1 MYDIDRRRQSC
12 SDCIKNAPS
21 QPPLPTQ
28 PAVPPTTP
36 FEQTYADFFECIGQH
51 YLVVGDRLSGWS
63 DVFQSPKGSPQA
75 GSEGLITCLRNYFAR
90 FGVPEEMSS
99 DGGPEFISNSTKDF
113 LDRWGVRHRISS
125 AHYPQSNGRA
135 EAAVKSAKRLLRSN
149 TGPSG
154 TLDTDRFLRAMMQLR
169 NTPDPDCQLSPAE
182 IVFGRPIRDAFAF
195 INRLEKFSN
204 KHIRPMWRE
213 AWQQKEE
220 ALRQRFHHAAEE
232 RNTHSRALPDLR
244 VGDRCYIQNQNG
256 NNPKRWD
263 RSGTVVE
270 SRGHDSY
277 TLKVDGTGRLT
288 RRNRRFLRCFQPV
301 SFDINSDAPT
311 RPYFSTTAPA
321 RTTDLTQQQ
330 PCVPV
335 SPSTVQPSK
344 SSEETV
350 SVPPVALQE
359 ATPSLE
365 EPPLVTEVPTSV
377 TEAPPYVTD
386 APQRQPPSPTVTP
399 HSPRPRRNSKAP
411 RKYVPETG
419 HWE

>member
-1 MYDIDRRRQSC
+1 MI
-12 SDCIKNAPS
+12 
-21 QPPLPTQ
+21 
-28 PAVPPTTP
+28 
-36 FEQTYADFFECIGQH
+36 
-51 YLVVGDRLSGWS
+51 
-63 DVFQSPKGSPQA
+63 
-75 GSEGLITCLRNYFAR
+75 
-90 FGVPEEMSS
+90 
-99 DGGPEFISNSTKDF
+99 
-113 LDRWGVRHRISS
+113 
-125 AHYPQSNGRA
+125 
-135 EAAVKSAKRLLRSN
+135 
-149 TGPSG
+149 
-154 TLDTDRFLRAMMQLR
+154 QLR

-204 KHIRPMWRE
+204 KHIRPMRLE

-263 RSGTVVE
+263 
-270 SRGHDSY
+270 
-277 TLKVDGTGRLT
+277 
-288 RRNRRFLRCFQPV
+288 
-301 SFDINSDAPT
+301 
-311 RPYFSTTAPA
+311 
-321 RTTDLTQQQ
+321 
-330 PCVPV
+330 
-335 SPSTVQPSK
+335 QPSK

-399 HSPRPRRNSKAP
+399 HSPRPRRNSKTP